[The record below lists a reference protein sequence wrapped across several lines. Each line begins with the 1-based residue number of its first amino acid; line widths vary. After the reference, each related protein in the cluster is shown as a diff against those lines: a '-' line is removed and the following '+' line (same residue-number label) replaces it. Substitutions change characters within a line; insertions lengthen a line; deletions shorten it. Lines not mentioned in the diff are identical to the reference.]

1 VAKPNLRLGIKTR
14 RIKQFHMWREKI
26 MRSGRKNDTERHR
39 EALKRGIVFSAM
51 GKKVFFNPHVELLS
65 GEINHPGLHCSG
77 NQRKPERNT
86 R

>member
-1 VAKPNLRLGIKTR
+1 
-14 RIKQFHMWREKI
+14 

-65 GEINHPGLHCSG
+65 KKLALSFSCYMIVLAALPAAVGYPIEKRIRGDF
-77 NQRKPERNT
+77 R
-86 R
+86 